1 MTLKK
6 AWSWFITPDNFFFL
20 SALLLAVSLPLS
32 KFTMSIAQIGL
43 GISWLLYGNYKVRL
57 SSVFKNKLFWAL
69 SSIFLIHLIGL
80 IYTQNF
86 DYALNDIKIK
96 LPLFIL
102 PFIFLSTPLLLRFRY
117 RLVLKFFVIGILIG
131 TLLSFFKS
139 IGWLGEV
146 PLDKRELSLFISH
159 IRFSLMICVAFFCC
173 VYLFSTQNKN
183 RIFWLFA
190 AAWLIISLFILGSIT
205 GIIVILF
212 SSLFMLSFY
221 FLNTGGK
228 KAKFFFP
235 SLVLFVIAVFVT
247 LIYSNVNEFYTLKNQ
262 PDPIPIEKSTLQG
275 EEYAHT
281 LEGDYSQMKENGYF
295 LWRHIAWQE
304 LEDAWNTRSSLPF
317 DGMDKKNQPLK
328 ETLVRFLTSKGLKK
342 DADGVNKLSEEEV
355 TAIENGTSNH
365 LYLTYNP
372 LKLRVQKIIWEF
384 DNYFEGGNYNGHS
397 VVMRLA
403 FFENAL
409 HTWKRNNSWIG
420 VGTGDIRDEIEKQYQ
435 IENSI
440 LSGEYRLRAHNQFLT
455 FLVSFG
461 IIGLL
466 IFIFSIIYPLFKI
479 TDSYL
484 YISFVVIAILSMF
497 TEDTLE
503 SQAGVTFF
511 AFLNIFL
518 LLLENRSLNSLQK

>member
-1 MTLKK
+1 MTFKK

-20 SALLLAVSLPLS
+20 SVLLLAASLSLS
-32 KFTMSIAQIGL
+32 KFAMSIAQIGL
-43 GISWLLYGNYKVRL
+43 GISWLLYGNYKYRL
-57 SSVFKNKLFWAL
+57 SVVFKNKLFWVL
-69 SSIFLIHLIGL
+69 SSIFLVHLVGL
-80 IYTQNF
+80 IYTQNLE
-86 DYALNDIKIK
+86 YALNDIKIK

-102 PFIFLSTPLLLRFRY
+102 PFIFLSTPIMLRFRY
-117 RLVLKFFVIGILIG
+117 RLALKFFVIGILIG

-139 IGWLGEV
+139 IGWLGEI

-159 IRFSLMICVAFFCC
+159 IRFSLMICVAFFCSI
-173 VYLFSTQNKN
+173 YLFSTQNKN
-183 RIFWLFA
+183 RVFWLFA
-190 AAWLIISLFILGSIT
+190 AAWLIIALFIIGSIT

-212 SSLFMLSFY
+212 SSLFILSFY

-228 KAKFFFP
+228 KAKLFFP
-235 SLVLFVIAVFVT
+235 ALVLFVTTSFIA
-247 LIYSNVNEFYTLKNQ
+247 LIYLNINEFYTIKNQ
-262 PDPIPIEKSTLQG
+262 TDPIAIEQTTTQG
-275 EEYAHT
+275 EEYVHT

-304 LEDAWNTRSSLPF
+304 LEDAWSTKSSLPF

-342 DADGVNKLSEEEV
+342 DAAGVNKLSEEEV
-355 TAIENGTSNH
+355 TAIENGISNH

-397 VVMRLA
+397 VVMRFA
-403 FFENAL
+403 FFENAI
-409 HTWKRNNSWIG
+409 HVWQRNNRWVG

-435 IENSI
+435 IDNSI

-461 IIGLL
+461 IIGL
-466 IFIFSIIYPLFKI
+466 IVFFFSIIYPLFKI

-484 YISFVVIAILSMF
+484 YISFVVIAVLSML